1 MSSADSPSEQAPAA
15 APATAPAAAA
25 PSAPAAAPAPAESEV
40 LVLTS
45 QGKRERRAASSI
57 RTHDFRQTGFLTPSE
72 LRRIRLRHE
81 QFIRGLAS
89 RLSMF
94 LRLEVAVRL
103 AKVHIIGYQK
113 FIESLP
119 NQTHITLF
127 KTDPLKGV
135 GLLVISPRLG
145 LSLVDRLLG
154 GAGQMPQAAREFSEI
169 EVALTDQIAT
179 LLLGEW
185 CNHWPEMRE
194 LHATLLGHE
203 NNSRF
208 LQTAPADTAML
219 ILTMDAGIGEQL
231 EPVQLVFP
239 YATVEPLMRLLAPA
253 MPEPEPPPA
262 PTARLTWNPEFDEM
276 LVTTSAEWQ
285 GLKITAAE
293 ITRLKAG
300 DVLLLAPGCA
310 SQVQV
315 RLSHLPKFLGRPGT
329 CGGKWAI
336 QLTNSI
342 SDQPSS

>member
-1 MSSADSPSEQAPAA
+1 
-15 APATAPAAAA
+15 
-25 PSAPAAAPAPAESEV
+25 V

-45 QGKRERRAASSI
+45 QGKRERRAANSI
-57 RTHDFRQTGFLTPSE
+57 HTHDFRQTGFLTPSE

-94 LRLEVAVRL
+94 LRLEFAVRL
-103 AKVHIIGYQK
+103 GKVHIIGYQK

-179 LLLGEW
+179 MLLGEW

-208 LQTAPADTAML
+208 LQTAPADTAM
-219 ILTMDAGIGEQL
+219 
-231 EPVQLVFP
+231 
-239 YATVEPLMRLLAPA
+239 RLLAPA

-262 PTARLTWNPEFDEM
+262 PRAKLAWNPEFDEM
-276 LVTTSAEWQ
+276 LVSTSAEWQ
-285 GLKITAAE
+285 GLKITAHE

-342 SDQPSS
+342 TDQPLS